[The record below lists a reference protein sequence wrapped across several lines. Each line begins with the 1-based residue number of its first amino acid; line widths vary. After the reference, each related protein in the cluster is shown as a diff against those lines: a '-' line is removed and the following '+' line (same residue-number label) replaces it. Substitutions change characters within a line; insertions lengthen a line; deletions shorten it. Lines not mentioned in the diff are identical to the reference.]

1 MPGGSKPGERRGG
14 RPKGGRNKRSIAAV
28 KAVILERDPEL
39 DSISLARRAAGF
51 VLTEIKKLL
60 ASERYDPVVLVDWSV
75 KLGRLAEGY
84 IGYEYPRISP
94 LEPKDR
100 NEYNVQ
106 VQADLARL
114 NAEQLIALKH
124 LALIAS
130 GGNTETAARSPN
142 PPDRPRLPG
151 KAGPGGAGKDRA

>member
-1 MPGGSKPGERRGG
+1 MPRGAKPGERRGG
-14 RPKGGRNKRSIAAV
+14 RKKGTPNKQSIPAIKNALM
-28 KAVILERDPEL
+28 KSEPGL
-39 DSISLARRAAGF
+39 DSIDLMRRAAGF
-51 VLTEIKKLL
+51 VLTEITKLL
-60 ASERYDPVVLVDWSV
+60 AAGKYDPKVLVDWSV

-114 NAEQLIALKH
+114 NAEQLTALKH

-130 GGNTETAARSPN
+130 GGNTETIARSSN

-151 KAGPGGAGKDRA
+151 KAGPGGTGKDRT